1 MNPPEE
7 FRSGLEQKVRA
18 EARYGWEKARK
29 QWDRPLPERVLSGRA
44 IGWLGISSVEIVG
57 RTRLVHFHPSA
68 DDMALFREGDKVRMS
83 LNDPGGDFIEAMFL
97 GLTEKGLDRKSV
109 V

>member
-44 IGWLGISSVEIVG
+44 IGWLYMGFTRAGQRLLVICSGKVG
-57 RTRLVHFHPSA
+57 RV
-68 DDMALFREGDKVRMS
+68 E
-83 LNDPGGDFIEAMFL
+83 
-97 GLTEKGLDRKSV
+97 
-109 V
+109 